1 VEAAPA
7 YRGGRTPRREHVR
20 RRKDFIRLLTDGVNP
35 VEAARR
41 SGHPAEKAL
50 ATLSELG
57 FTLSVLEPEQQA
69 A

>member
-1 VEAAPA
+1 VEAPA

-20 RRKDFIRLLTDGVNP
+20 RRKDFIRLLADGVDP

-57 FTLSVLEPEQQA
+57 FVLTTLEPERA
-69 A
+69 AA